1 MPSTDDYPQGDNFS
15 SHPNI
20 LVRLWQ
26 GLLDELSIR
35 WLLFLGIFLI
45 IISSGVLAASQWHNF
60 PLTLKCKL

>member
-1 MPSTDDYPQGDNFS
+1 MSSTDDYPQGDNFS
-15 SHPNI
+15 SNPNI

-45 IISSGVLAASQWHNF
+45 IISSGVLAAS
-60 PLTLKCKL
+60 